1 MFQPWHFTWTSDKQR
16 LRGRKLLKN
25 VAHVRPIVS
34 KQFGGGQGTGSGVK
48 ELCRHIPNSLTGWLR
63 QLHQASA
70 STSTSSLVHIVIII
84 GHIMRLISINLSV
97 PTLRRELLNF
107 TQSRP
112 HTHRVLRPSSIL
124 RRFFVCSQLP
134 NKIFSCWESLTS
146 LQTRFFGLVV
156 SLCSLMRQM
165 RCCQVS
171 CACVSP
177 ISPAT

>member
-1 MFQPWHFTWTSDKQR
+1 VESRNFAATSQ
-16 LRGRKLLKN
+16 
-25 VAHVRPIVS
+25 
-34 KQFGGGQGTGSGVK
+34 
-48 ELCRHIPNSLTGWLR
+48 IPLTGWLR